1 VLQYS
6 LLTAHNLGKDMS
18 ETTVATRYAKSII
31 DLAGEQKVLEEI
43 RKDMELF
50 SQTLRA
56 NHELQAVL
64 ANPIIGHARKIRIL
78 EAIFG
83 NKINKVTDSFLKIM
97 VNKSR
102 AEILYATSKE
112 FINQYNIIKHI
123 MRAYVVSATPLS
135 EENKKKIIAELE
147 ASTGGTIELHTR
159 VDAKLIGGFVLTI
172 GDRQVDTSISAS
184 LNRLK
189 QDFSHGVK
197 Q

>member
-1 VLQYS
+1 
-6 LLTAHNLGKDMS
+6 MS
-18 ETTVATRYAKSII
+18 ELTVATRYAKSII
-31 DLAGEQKVLEEI
+31 DLAEENKNLEEI
-43 RKDMELF
+43 KKDMVLF

-64 ANPIIGHARKIRIL
+64 ANPIIGHAKKVRIL

-83 NKINKVTDSFLKIM
+83 GKINKVTDSFFKIM

-102 AEILYATSKE
+102 AEVLYATAKE

-123 MRAYVVSATPLS
+123 VRAYVTSATPLS
-135 EENKKKIIAELE
+135 EENKKKVIAELQS
-147 ASTGGTIELHTR
+147 AIGGSIELHTK
-159 VDAKLIGGFVLTI
+159 VDADLIGGFVLTV
-172 GDRQVDTSISAS
+172 GDRQVDTSISSS

-189 QDFSHGVK
+189 QDFAHGVN

>member
-1 VLQYS
+1 
-6 LLTAHNLGKDMS
+6 MS
-18 ETTVATRYAKSII
+18 ELTVATRYAKSLI
-31 DLAGEQKVLEEI
+31 DLAVENKSLEET

-64 ANPIIGHARKIRIL
+64 SNPIIAHNKKIKIL

-83 NKINKVTDSFLKIM
+83 NKVSKVTDSFFRIM

-102 AEILYATSKE
+102 SEILYPASKE

-123 MRAYVVSATPLS
+123 VRAYVTSATPLS
-135 EENKKKIIAELE
+135 AANKKSVVAELE
-147 ASTGGTIELHTR
+147 AAIKGTIELHTK
-159 VDAKLIGGFVLTI
+159 VDPNLIGGFVLTI
-172 GDRQVDTSISAS
+172 GDLQVDTSISSS

-189 QDFSHGVK
+189 QDFARGVN